1 VLFARV
7 FGCSQLDNA
16 PGHAGVSR
24 SLHRNGDYA
33 FVEELNLQLAA
44 ISRRDAMSVK
54 NRKNPPP
61 PPKSA
66 NLAGNYGTI
75 GISAVKAAARY
86 SGSFKGPCEPTR
98 GLKIR
103 DSTERRE
110 SRRNSL
116 LGSLVPTTQPS
127 ADNRVG
133 CQLASIA

>member
-1 VLFARV
+1 MSAR
-7 FGCSQLDNA
+7 
-16 PGHAGVSR
+16 
-24 SLHRNGDYA
+24 
-33 FVEELNLQLAA
+33 
-44 ISRRDAMSVK
+44 

-86 SGSFKGPCEPTR
+86 GGSFKGPREPAR

-110 SRRNSL
+110 KSKK
-116 LGSLVPTTQPS
+116 
-127 ADNRVG
+127 
-133 CQLASIA
+133 